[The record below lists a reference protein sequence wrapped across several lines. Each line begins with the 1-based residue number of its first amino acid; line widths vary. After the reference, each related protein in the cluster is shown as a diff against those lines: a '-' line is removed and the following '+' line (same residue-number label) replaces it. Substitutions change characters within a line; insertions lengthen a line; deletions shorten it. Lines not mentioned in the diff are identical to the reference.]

1 MKVISNVSKA
11 VWVRTNIRF
20 IDTVSIERL
29 VGLLKGDISDTGI
42 KDHFYILAF
51 FEEVYPSLMKKF
63 MAEFSISREQIL
75 RMYDIYE
82 EHGEMRAFRKALENG
97 KF

>member
-1 MKVISNVSKA
+1 METVSNVAKA
-11 VWVRTNIRF
+11 VFVRTNIRF
-20 IDTVSIERL
+20 IDAISIERL
-29 VGLLKGDISDTGI
+29 VGLLKGEISHTVM

-75 RMYDIYE
+75 RMYHHYE
-82 EHGEMRAFRKALENG
+82 DYGETRAFREALKNG